1 MAYSLQCG
9 VWLQTLSFNIGEKI
23 HLSGEIVNWYI
34 FIKISVIVVRIL
46 SMKWYMNLIDFRRI
60 DIVYSNNKFEYN
72 LLKFRFFS
80 MDKVNIDLLDK
91 KNTLY
96 ELKTKLKERIVYAK
110 KQFCKNQWCIGAEI
124 FQEKCV
130 F

>member
-9 VWLQTLSFNIGEKI
+9 EWLQTLSFRIGENI
-23 HLSGEIVNWYI
+23 HLSGEIVNWYN

-60 DIVYSNNKFEYN
+60 DIVYSNNKSEYN

-80 MDKVNIDLLDK
+80 MDKVSIDLFDK
-91 KNTLY
+91 
-96 ELKTKLKERIVYAK
+96 IDIH
-110 KQFCKNQWCIGAEI
+110 FCIK
-124 FQEKCV
+124 
-130 F
+130 